1 MPKQGRLFALL
12 RGLGSSGRRAL
23 AVVVLTAFGAGLVS
37 PALAGQAGGDE
48 RGRSG
53 GGLDLR
59 ITAEDLPSYRQE
71 TTAIVAPAAQ
81 ETSPL
86 INSSRNFRED
96 SAFTARSQY
105 RWQTGQ
111 PLYRGDELRPKT
123 PGIDLFG
130 KD

>member
-12 RGLGSSGRRAL
+12 RGLGSPGRCAL
-23 AVVVLTAFGAGLVS
+23 AVVVLTALGAGLVS

-53 GGLDLR
+53 GGLDLH

-71 TTAIVAPAAQ
+71 TTGNVAPAVQ

-86 INSSRNFRED
+86 IKSSRSFRED
-96 SAFTARSQY
+96 SAFTARGQY
-105 RWQTGQ
+105 RWQSGQ

-123 PGIDLFG
+123 PGIDFFR